1 MAKKS
6 YAESIS
12 QTKVM
17 VDGMTGNLSN
27 LPQNLDE
34 AFVKKLSEINV
45 KAVALNSEQEKL
57 KADLK
62 TKTSELETLL
72 VDMGKQYDFAK
83 KRIKLDFPQEQ
94 WKEFGIADKR

>member
-12 QTKVM
+12 QTNVM
-17 VDGMTGNLSN
+17 VDGMTRNLSK

-34 AFVKKLSEINV
+34 AFVKNLSELKV

-62 TKTSELETLL
+62 VKTAELENVLAEL
-72 VDMGKQYDFAK
+72 GKQYDFAK
-83 KRIKLDFPQEQ
+83 KRIKLDFSQEQ
-94 WKEFGIADKR
+94 WKEFGIADKK